1 MGDEASVRADGAAGS
16 AAKAPGPDLVRREI
30 LIPGGHGAA
39 FAAQAGQLVEIID
52 LEGEQV
58 ADFVAF
64 AERNR
69 TEWLSTTHTRSA
81 LLRLTA
87 VVGDRLESN
96 WRHPMFEIIRDD
108 VGRNDIIT
116 SMCDDRRYR
125 LDYGVEGHR
134 SCRTN
139 FAEALEPWGIAEWQ
153 IPDPFNFFQNA
164 PILPDRTFGNDIPT
178 GKPGDKLVLRTL
190 MDSIVSVSACPQ
202 DLNPC
207 NGFHPSPLLVRILDP
222 PAAPSVRAGRH
233 DRRAPAAH
241 RGRIPGSVHRRPDG
255 RGVPR
260 APPAA
265 RALSRPRGLL
275 RGGCTPTAGARGIDR
290 SRHLPCRV

>member
-1 MGDEASVRADGAAGS
+1 MGEVSVGTGPADGAAGP
-16 AAKAPGPDLVRREI
+16 AAEAPGPDLLRREI
-30 LIPGGHGAA
+30 LISGGHGAA
-39 FAAQAGQLVEIID
+39 FAVRAGQLVEVID
-52 LEGEQV
+52 LKGQQV

-87 VVGDRLESN
+87 VVGDRLDSN

-139 FAEALEPWGIAEWQ
+139 FTEALA
-153 IPDPFNFFQNA
+153 
-164 PILPDRTFGNDIPT
+164 L
-178 GKPGDKLVLRTL
+178 
-190 MDSIVSVSACPQ
+190 S
-202 DLNPC
+202 
-207 NGFHPSPLLVRILDP
+207 FHRRLG
-222 PAAPSVRAGRH
+222 AAGR
-233 DRRAPAAH
+233 A
-241 RGRIPGSVHRRPDG
+241 
-255 RGVPR
+255 
-260 APPAA
+260 
-265 RALSRPRGLL
+265 
-275 RGGCTPTAGARGIDR
+275 
-290 SRHLPCRV
+290 

>member
-1 MGDEASVRADGAAGS
+1 MGNEASVRAGQADGAAGP
-16 AAKAPGPDLVRREI
+16 AAEAAGLDLVRQEI
-30 LIPGGHGAA
+30 LISGGYGAA
-39 FAAQAGQLVEIID
+39 FAVRAGQLVEIID
-52 LEGEQV
+52 LEGQQV

-164 PILPDRTFGNDIPT
+164 PFTRTGRSATRSP
-178 GKPGDKLVLRTL
+178 PGRPGT
-190 MDSIVSVSACPQ
+190 SWC
-202 DLNPC
+202 C
-207 NGFHPSPLLVRILDP
+207 
-222 PAAPSVRAGRH
+222 GR
-233 DRRAPAAH
+233 
-241 RGRIPGSVHRRPDG
+241 
-255 RGVPR
+255 
-260 APPAA
+260 
-265 RALSRPRGLL
+265 
-275 RGGCTPTAGARGIDR
+275 
-290 SRHLPCRV
+290 

>member
-1 MGDEASVRADGAAGS
+1 MGDEASVAAGQADGAAGP
-16 AAKAPGPDLVRREI
+16 AAEAPDPDLLRREV
-30 LIPGGHGAA
+30 LISGGHGAA
-39 FAAQAGQLVEIID
+39 FAVRAGQLVEIID
-52 LEGEQV
+52 LEGQQV

-116 SMCDDRRYR
+116 SMCDDRRY
-125 LDYGVEGHR
+125 L
-134 SCRTN
+134 
-139 FAEALEPWGIAEWQ
+139 
-153 IPDPFNFFQNA
+153 
-164 PILPDRTFGNDIPT
+164 LPP
-178 GKPGDKLVLRTL
+178 GKAGDKLVLRTL

-207 NGFHPSPLLVRILDP
+207 NGFHPSPLMIRILEPSQDP
-222 PAAPSVRAGRH
+222 S
-233 DRRAPAAH
+233 
-241 RGRIPGSVHRRPDG
+241 
-255 RGVPR
+255 
-260 APPAA
+260 
-265 RALSRPRGLL
+265 
-275 RGGCTPTAGARGIDR
+275 
-290 SRHLPCRV
+290 